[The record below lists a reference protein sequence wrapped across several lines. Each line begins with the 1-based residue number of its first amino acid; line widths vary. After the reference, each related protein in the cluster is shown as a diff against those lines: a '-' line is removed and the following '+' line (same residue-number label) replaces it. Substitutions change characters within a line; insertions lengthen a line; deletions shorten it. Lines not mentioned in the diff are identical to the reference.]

1 MDFGNAFILWRGLG
15 IDYEGGV
22 LDAPARVAIH
32 YTHRLGAYV
41 TTLVLLLVVA
51 GACGAGSAAPR
62 AHPASRRGR
71 DRLQVAI
78 GMNLIWKGW
87 PLSLGTAHNAG
98 AALLV
103 LATVALLR
111 SLTPALGGRPL
122 PAVAALG
129 DLQRYWINTGRPAT
143 TRARHTAKT
152 RSIEEEH
159 GISRCVGREVTRSHC
174 SDKPLNIDFIVQ

>member
-32 YTHRLGAYV
+32 YSHRLGAYV
-41 TTLVLLLVVA
+41 TTIVLLLVVA
-51 GACGAGSAAPR
+51 GAWRRGQSAATR
-62 AHPASRRGR
+62 MAAIAVGIAVA
-71 DRLQVAI
+71 LQVAI
-78 GMNLIWKGW
+78 GMNLVWRGW

-111 SLTPALGGRPL
+111 SLSP
-122 PAVAALG
+122 
-129 DLQRYWINTGRPAT
+129 
-143 TRARHTAKT
+143 
-152 RSIEEEH
+152 RSE
-159 GISRCVGREVTRSHC
+159 VGRYRPSR
-174 SDKPLNIDFIVQ
+174 